1 MMAAKRRASGGAQPS
16 GDAQM
21 VVRLFRTVTE
31 EQFDVW
37 LACLNRAA
45 NAMGSDAP
53 AFTRDDRQKTISYWY
68 LLMLLLEVYAGS
80 RNPFEVRKGETWW
93 SEGLLPMKELSREL
107 SDRYKEETVRR
118 YLFDLKRRGLI
129 ALDGRG
135 PAAPVQL
142 SAPAILALADTIR
155 QWVAAFR
162 DVDRRL
168 QKTGAL
174 ASVAD

>member
-1 MMAAKRRASGGAQPS
+1 MFLSCGCAVQPRPAGGAIAGSRRCRQFCGLLLIEISNLNLNWDTESQSQSQEAMMAAKRRASGGAQPS

-68 LLMLLLEVYAGS
+68 LL
-80 RNPFEVRKGETWW
+80 
-93 SEGLLPMKELSREL
+93 
-107 SDRYKEETVRR
+107 
-118 YLFDLKRRGLI
+118 
-129 ALDGRG
+129 
-135 PAAPVQL
+135 
-142 SAPAILALADTIR
+142 
-155 QWVAAFR
+155 
-162 DVDRRL
+162 
-168 QKTGAL
+168 
-174 ASVAD
+174 